1 MNGLMP
7 CGATAMKLQEL
18 VVGYFC
24 GLAHLA
30 ICWPHAVPVVV
41 ALIMGTAR
49 CGCRHSGAP
58 ASIFLSCWD
67 R

>member
-1 MNGLMP
+1 
-7 CGATAMKLQEL
+7 MKLQEL